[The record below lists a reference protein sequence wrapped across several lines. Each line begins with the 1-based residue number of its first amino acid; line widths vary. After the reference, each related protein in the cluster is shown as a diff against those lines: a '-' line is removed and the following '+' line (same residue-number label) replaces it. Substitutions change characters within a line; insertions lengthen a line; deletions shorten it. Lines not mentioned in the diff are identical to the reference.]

1 MKPPNKS
8 RRNEDDNSENL
19 FKLIDTYTFRVFL
32 NILCRALCLLHVISL
47 TLFILY
53 YKFIELNF
61 LFFLPVFSLFAM
73 VIEGFVVIIRHGGKQ
88 SKWFSLCMYL
98 YIMSVIPYF
107 WVLCVKF
114 GQSQNEIDRARLQ
127 DWPKYLQQAFYI
139 LIIFLRVLL
148 PKHKS
153 SREQASNV
161 VKFLLNIV
169 SDAQELQSNVS
180 EFREEN
186 ISLTNRVQNYEILI
200 YSYLF
205 TWTWSLT
212 LFCLNVDETLEDDDE
227 EDVKIVLNKKEKIIN
242 ERLDYIDSLM
252 MFRLFRNFYWKFFFV
267 LLLIDLPYLT
277 IRIVGTFY
285 FGKSLPGGYFFAGKN
300 GCQVLLGIH
309 RVICRVWAH
318 NMSQTKN
325 NVKNDYEKIESEEK
339 NEEETDVKK

>member
-1 MKPPNKS
+1 MDGNKNS
-8 RRNEDDNSENL
+8 NNKNENSETV
-19 FKLIDTYTFRVFL
+19 FKFFETYIFRVFL
-32 NILCRALCLLHVISL
+32 NILCRILCLTHAICLI
-47 TLFILY
+47 LFIIHY
-53 YKFIELNF
+53 EFVKIGF
-61 LFFLPVFSLFAM
+61 LFFLPVLSLFAM

-98 YIMSVIPYF
+98 YLMSVIPYF
-107 WVLCVKF
+107 WILAVKF
-114 GQSQNEIDRARLQ
+114 GNKSTNEIEKKRLLN
-127 DWPKYLQQAFYI
+127 WPKYLQQAFYI

-148 PKHKS
+148 PKYNS

-161 VKFLLNIV
+161 VKFLINIV

-186 ISLTNRVQNYEILI
+186 IEKAKVENYELLI
-200 YSYLF
+200 YFYLF

-227 EDVKIVLNKKEKIIN
+227 NEEKTNLDSKEIIIKK
-242 ERLDYIDSLM
+242 RLDYIDSLM

-277 IRIVGTFY
+277 IRIAGTFY

-300 GCQVLLGIH
+300 GCQVLLG
-309 RVICRVWAH
+309 
-318 NMSQTKN
+318 
-325 NVKNDYEKIESEEK
+325 
-339 NEEETDVKK
+339 